1 MCGGDEEMQSSTRA
15 NAGAATSSSS
25 ADNGERHLVSG
36 ATAGLVATM
45 VLHPLDL
52 IKTRFHVQE
61 HGGRRLPHYSGLVD
75 ACRSISAIE
84 GWRGFYGG
92 LLPNLIGNTASW
104 GVYMYSYNRLKGSLG
119 EQGMQ
124 GSALY
129 LSAAGAAG
137 ALTTLLLHPVFTV
150 KTRLQLQL
158 NLATDATA
166 ASAPASAS
174 PSVASAGGKP
184 AGAAL
189 PGSLLPASQRD
200 NYTSSWTAVRRM
212 IQEEGVLSLYRGFG
226 PSMLL
231 VSHGAIQ
238 FLAYEQVKGELL
250 RRRRREELVAGRDAD
265 EAKLSAHDV
274 LIASSTS
281 KVCAILGTYPYQV
294 VRSCMQQRLV
304 IAGDAVTTFSTASGT
319 VSHIW
324 RVDGARGFYRG
335 IAAHILRSTPQATL
349 TLTLY
354 EYGLLLYQYA
364 AKL

>member
-1 MCGGDEEMQSSTRA
+1 MQSAS
-15 NAGAATSSSS
+15 NAGAATSSS
-25 ADNGERHLVSG
+25 ADSGERHLVSG
-36 ATAGLVATM
+36 AMAGLVATM

-61 HGGRRLPHYSGLVD
+61 HGGRRLPHYAGLVD

-104 GVYMYSYNRLKGSLG
+104 GVYMYSYNRLKGTLG

-150 KTRLQLQL
+150 KTRQQLQL
-158 NLATDATA
+158 NLAADVTA
-166 ASAPASAS
+166 ASAPASA
-174 PSVASAGGKP
+174 VASGGKQ
-184 AGAAL
+184 ASSAAL
-189 PGSLLPASQRD
+189 PSSLLPASQRD

-265 EAKLSAHDV
+265 AAKLSANDV
-274 LIASSTS
+274 LVASSTS

-294 VRSCMQQRLV
+294 VRSCMQQRTV
-304 IAGDAVTTFSTASGT
+304 IAGDAVNVVFSTASGT

-364 AKL
+364 TTKL